1 MAENRGKKFE
11 DVIRQSFEKVPGVS
25 IDRLHDQ
32 TNGFKGSQNICDFI
46 VYKEP
51 YEYYIE
57 CKSVHGNTL
66 PLSNITE
73 TQWNGLLEKSK
84 IEGVFAGV
92 ICWWVDKDVT
102 RFLPIQFLQTLR
114 YKLNAKS
121 VRYDL
126 VHNFGKWANGKDCKA
141 TAVWCSDEAE
151 IPLITIEG
159 RKKRVFFDYDMEH
172 FFTIMEIHN
181 YEKSDN
187 SGIWWESEMALPL
200 NNENSELRKYTQN
213 LVEDIIKGDSI

>member
-92 ICWWVDKDVT
+92 ICWWIDKDVT
-102 RFLPIQFLQTLR
+102 AFIPIWYLDYIKR
-114 YKLNAKS
+114 NHPEVKSINVNSKLKESEELEKYFDFKNP
-121 VRYDL
+121 
-126 VHNFGKWANGKDCKA
+126 HF
-141 TAVWCSDEAE
+141 
-151 IPLITIEG
+151 IQIEG
-159 RKKRVFFDYDMEH
+159 KKKRVFFDYDMEE
-172 FFTIMEIHN
+172 FLKEFS
-181 YEKSDN
+181 K
-187 SGIWWESEMALPL
+187 
-200 NNENSELRKYTQN
+200 
-213 LVEDIIKGDSI
+213 